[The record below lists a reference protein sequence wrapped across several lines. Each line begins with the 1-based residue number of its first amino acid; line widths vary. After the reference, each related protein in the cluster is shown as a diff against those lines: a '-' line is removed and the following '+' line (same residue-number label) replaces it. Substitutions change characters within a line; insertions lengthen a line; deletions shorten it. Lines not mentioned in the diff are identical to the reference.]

1 MYQIRCDGNLIFDS
15 SDKDL
20 TVLNPRCKL
29 EVNCVGE
36 ASFRILPQHPFY
48 EQLKKLKSI
57 FQINQGN
64 HILFRGRMTNDSKE
78 TYNQKDIDIEGVLA
92 FANDSYIPPFKFP
105 DDFTIQDGSNV
116 VEVLLRWFLDRHNEQ
131 VQDWQKLYLGN
142 VTVTDKNNVIV
153 RSSEKYLKTWDCL
166 KDKLFDSSLGGYICI
181 RYEEDG
187 NYVDYLKDFPLTNV
201 QKISFGENLLELL
214 NESSGEE
221 TYSAVL
227 PFGAEFEYETG
238 KARLNLDSIPDGD
251 ITQDIVKQ
259 GRFIYSKSAVAAYGW
274 ICAPVE
280 DTTWE
285 DVTVAGNLVTKSVD
299 FLTSSIHFTDTL
311 TVKAVDLHFSDEDIQ
326 SFRIY
331 RNVLVDSP
339 FHGMSNELFE
349 LTILD
354 LDLMNPQ
361 NTYITIG
368 KTTNNSIDDYTT
380 THNGGLIEKIE
391 SVGKLVDGVNSDVAN
406 IKQQVVTLQTSV
418 TSTCES
424 IILNAMQDYVKTG
437 DYESFQQ
444 TVSSQLQVMASEITM
459 NFTTTTNSV
468 ENINGDMQNRFEQL
482 SKYIKFSGETA
493 LTLGTGE
500 GAITLELD
508 PETGISFKKNGVQFG
523 WWDGTDFHTGNIVV
537 NVNER
542 AQFGDFAFIP
552 RSDRSLMFLKVSG

>member
-1 MYQIRCDGNLIFDS
+1 MYQIKCDGNLIFDS
-15 SDKDL
+15 RDEDL
-20 TVLNPRCKL
+20 IVLNPRCKL

-48 EQLKKLKSI
+48 NQLKKLKSI
-57 FQINQGN
+57 FQINQDN
-64 HILFRGRMTNDSKE
+64 FILFRGRMTNESRE
-78 TYNQKDIDIEGVLA
+78 TYNLKDIDLEGVLA

-105 DDFTIQDGSNV
+105 DDFTIPTGKNV
-116 VEVLLRWFLDRHNEQ
+116 VEILLGWFLDKHNEQ
-131 VQDWQKLYLGN
+131 VQPWQQLKLGT
-142 VTVTDKNNVIV
+142 VTVTDPNNVIV
-153 RSSEKYLKTWDCL
+153 RSSAHYLKTWDCL
-166 KDKLFDSSLGGYICI
+166 KDKLFNSSLGGYICI

-187 NYVDYLKDFPLTNV
+187 NYVDYFKDFPLTNT
-201 QKISFGENLLELL
+201 QKISFGENLVELL
-214 NESSGEE
+214 NESNGEE
-221 TYSAVL
+221 TYSAIL
-227 PFGAEFEYETG
+227 PLGAEFEYETG
-238 KARLNLDSIPDGD
+238 RENLNLDSIPDGD
-251 ITQDIVKQ
+251 ITQDIVKK
-259 GRFIYSKSAVAAYGW
+259 GRYLYSKSAVESYGW
-274 ICAPVE
+274 ICSPLD
-280 DTTWE
+280 DTTWS
-285 DVTVAGNLVTKSVD
+285 DVTVADNLLSKAVACLGKSM
-299 FLTSSIHFTDTL
+299 HFTDTV
-311 TVKAVDLHFSDEDIQ
+311 TVKAVDLHFTDEEVQ

-339 FHGMSNELFE
+339 FHGMTDELFE
-349 LTILD
+349 LTSLD

-361 NTYITIG
+361 NTYITFGKQKRDSIG
-368 KTTNNSIDDYTT
+368 DYTNNQ
-380 THNGGLIEKIE
+380 NEGLIQRVE
-391 SVGKLVDGVNSDVAN
+391 SVGNLVEGVTNDVSN
-406 IKQQVVTLQTSV
+406 IKEQVVTLQTSV
-418 TSTCES
+418 VSTCES

-444 TVSSQLQVMASEITM
+444 TVTSQLQVMANQITM

-523 WWDGTDFHTGNIVV
+523 WWDGTDFHTGNIIV

-542 AQFGDFAFIP
+542 AQFGNFAFIP